1 MFKSLKMKFAAGFG
15 AVMAVIALMG
25 GLGVMSLFEISG
37 AADHLAEESIPVSLA
52 SAKLE
57 ETTLLSGAAFSAYAA
72 DGLEKE
78 YEAGSAYLTKAKAA
92 AQDLAEIAQARSNEA
107 LASQVAAAS
116 SGLDEVGTLAD
127 RLHGTILRA
136 NGAASEMQAAASVL
150 SEKSAFIADIQNRT
164 LERFI
169 AEGKPASELDR
180 VRGLLDD
187 SADLV
192 KVVSSMR
199 VATLTGRIERDPEM
213 VRSSLAMFGEVEQN
227 TAEILDQTAL
237 PEVESAVSEVREA
250 AAAYKAAMERLLVS
264 WEERESQA
272 AALTEALG
280 AVSQKAQEEYAAVKV
295 EMETA
300 ASANVG
306 VANLAKIKLT
316 GFALA
321 AFAIATVV
329 AWIMTVSITSGV
341 NTVAGRM
348 RKIADGDLTGE
359 PIRTKL
365 KDEIGALIRDLN
377 TMGTNLNELITS
389 VTESSQQVASAATE
403 VSATSE
409 EMAGNVDNQRA
420 ELRNI
425 SAAVEELSTSVGE
438 VSQKSNEVS
447 SQAASSGD
455 EATEGGEVVSQTVN
469 LINEI
474 AASVGASTEAVTGL
488 GDKAESI
495 GAIVE
500 TINDIAD
507 QTNLLALNAA
517 IEAAR
522 AGEHGR
528 GFAVVADEV
537 RKLADRTTKA
547 TDEIAGSIRE
557 IQSDTEAAVGRMS
570 ESSEGVT
577 KGVESAGRAG
587 SALERIVSSSHSVAE
602 SIRGIAAAAEEQAAA
617 SSEISSSVATVQ
629 AGADE
634 SARAAQHA
642 ASAATELSQSAEV
655 LRSLTERFKTH
666 AGGPAP
672 GGED

>member
-15 AVMAVIALMG
+15 AVIAVIALMG
-25 GLGVMSLFEISG
+25 GLGVMVLFEISG

-92 AQDLAEIAQARSNEA
+92 ADELAEIAQARSNES
-107 LASQVAAAS
+107 LAAQVAAAAAR
-116 SGLDEVGTLAD
+116 LDAVESLAD
-127 RLHGTILRA
+127 QLHETILETD
-136 NGAASEMQAAASVL
+136 AAAAEMQAAVSTL
-150 SEKSAFIADIQNRT
+150 SEKSAFMEGLQSRT
-164 LERFI
+164 LDRFI
-169 AEGKPASELDR
+169 ADGKADSELDR
-180 VRGLLDD
+180 MRALLGK
-187 SADLV
+187 SADLL
-192 KVVSSMR
+192 KAVSSIR
-199 VATLTGRIERDPEM
+199 VASLTGRIEGDPEM
-213 VRSSLAMFGEVEQN
+213 IRSSLGVFDAIEESA
-227 TAEILDQTAL
+227 AEISDQTAL
-237 PEVESAVSEVREA
+237 PEVEAAVAEIREA
-250 AAAYKAAMERLLVS
+250 AAAYKAATERLLVS
-264 WEERESQA
+264 WGERESQA
-272 AALTEALG
+272 AAMTEALG
-280 AVSQKAQEEYAAVKV
+280 AVSQTAQEEYAAVKA

-341 NTVAGRM
+341 NTVAGRV

-359 PIRTKL
+359 PIRTKS
-365 KDEIGALIRDLN
+365 KDEIGCLIRDLN
-377 TMGTNLNELITS
+377 AMGANLNELITS

-409 EMAGNVDNQRA
+409 EMAGNVDNQRV

-447 SQAASSGD
+447 AQASSSGD
-455 EATEGGEVVSQTVN
+455 EATEGGEVVSQTVG

-557 IQSDTEAAVGRMS
+557 IQADTEAAVGRMS

-577 KGVESAGRAG
+577 RGVESAGKAG

-666 AGGPAP
+666 AGSSAP
-672 GGED
+672 GGAE